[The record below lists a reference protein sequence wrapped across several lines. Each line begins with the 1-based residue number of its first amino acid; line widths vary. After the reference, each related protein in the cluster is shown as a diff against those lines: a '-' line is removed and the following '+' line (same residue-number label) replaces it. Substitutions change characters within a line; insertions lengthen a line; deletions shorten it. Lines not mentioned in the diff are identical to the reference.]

1 MILHMIL
8 IGLFHHRKNRI
19 VDTLQSIIYNRQ
31 VINLLRMT
39 DQENHLKQV
48 LTQQKTLVDEIN
60 ALNNQ
65 ITSKRE
71 MAVKLQ
77 GIAEYLD
84 QLGVKIPEETEEEAP
99 AAEATPEATEE
110 APTKKDK

>member
-1 MILHMIL
+1 
-8 IGLFHHRKNRI
+8 
-19 VDTLQSIIYNRQ
+19 
-31 VINLLRMT
+31 MT

-60 ALNNQ
+60 ALNSQ

-84 QLGVKIPEETEEEAP
+84 QIGVKLPKEEAAPAPEATPEVVEEAP
-99 AAEATPEATEE
+99 AAEG
-110 APTKKDK
+110 

>member
-1 MILHMIL
+1 
-8 IGLFHHRKNRI
+8 
-19 VDTLQSIIYNRQ
+19 
-31 VINLLRMT
+31 MT

-65 ITSKRE
+65 ITAKRE

-77 GIAEYLD
+77 GIPEYLD

-99 AAEATPEATEE
+99 AAETPTEVVEE

>member
-1 MILHMIL
+1 
-8 IGLFHHRKNRI
+8 
-19 VDTLQSIIYNRQ
+19 
-31 VINLLRMT
+31 MT

-84 QLGVKIPEETEEEAP
+84 QLGVKVPEEKEEEA
-99 AAEATPEATEE
+99 AATEVVEE

>member
-1 MILHMIL
+1 
-8 IGLFHHRKNRI
+8 
-19 VDTLQSIIYNRQ
+19 
-31 VINLLRMT
+31 MT

-84 QLGVKIPEETEEEAP
+84 QLGVKLPKEEEEEAAPEAATEVVEEAP
-99 AAEATPEATEE
+99 AKEG
-110 APTKKDK
+110 

>member
-1 MILHMIL
+1 
-8 IGLFHHRKNRI
+8 
-19 VDTLQSIIYNRQ
+19 
-31 VINLLRMT
+31 MT

-60 ALNNQ
+60 ALNSQ

-84 QLGVKIPEETEEEAP
+84 QLGVKVPKEEEA
-99 AAEATPEATEE
+99 EETATEVVEE

>member
-1 MILHMIL
+1 
-8 IGLFHHRKNRI
+8 
-19 VDTLQSIIYNRQ
+19 
-31 VINLLRMT
+31 MT

-84 QLGVKIPEETEEEAP
+84 QLGVKVPEEKEDEAERD
-99 AAEATPEATEE
+99 AAHEIISKTPQSVI
-110 APTKKDK
+110 DSINN

>member
-1 MILHMIL
+1 
-8 IGLFHHRKNRI
+8 
-19 VDTLQSIIYNRQ
+19 
-31 VINLLRMT
+31 MT
-39 DQENHLKQV
+39 EQENHLKQV

-84 QLGVKIPEETEEEAP
+84 QLGVKLPKEETEGEEAP
-99 AAEATPEATEE
+99 EAASEVVEETPK
-110 APTKKDK
+110 KKDK

>member
-1 MILHMIL
+1 
-8 IGLFHHRKNRI
+8 
-19 VDTLQSIIYNRQ
+19 
-31 VINLLRMT
+31 MT

-65 ITSKRE
+65 ITTKRE
-71 MAVKLQ
+71 MAVKLLQ
-77 GIAEYLD
+77 RKEKKEPAA
-84 QLGVKIPEETEEEAP
+84 KEEEA
-99 AAEATPEATEE
+99 APEATTEVVEE

>member
-1 MILHMIL
+1 
-8 IGLFHHRKNRI
+8 
-19 VDTLQSIIYNRQ
+19 
-31 VINLLRMT
+31 MT

-60 ALNNQ
+60 ALNSQ

-84 QLGVKIPEETEEEAP
+84 QLGVKLPKEEEA
-99 AAEATPEATEE
+99 EGEE
-110 APTKKDK
+110 APEAAAEVVEETPKKKDK

>member
-1 MILHMIL
+1 
-8 IGLFHHRKNRI
+8 
-19 VDTLQSIIYNRQ
+19 
-31 VINLLRMT
+31 MT

-84 QLGVKIPEETEEEAP
+84 QLGVKLPKEEAEEEAP
-99 AAEATPEATEE
+99 EAAAEVVEETPK
-110 APTKKDK
+110 KKDK

>member
-1 MILHMIL
+1 ML
-8 IGLFHHRKNRI
+8 INHHRKNRTL
-19 VDTLQSIIYNRQ
+19 DTLQSVIYNRQ

-48 LTQQKTLVDEIN
+48 LTQQKALVDEIN

-84 QLGVKIPEETEEEAP
+84 QLGVKLPKEEEEEAAPEAATEVVEEAP
-99 AAEATPEATEE
+99 AKEG
-110 APTKKDK
+110 

>member
-1 MILHMIL
+1 
-8 IGLFHHRKNRI
+8 
-19 VDTLQSIIYNRQ
+19 
-31 VINLLRMT
+31 MT

-60 ALNNQ
+60 ALNSQ

-84 QLGVKIPEETEEEAP
+84 QLGVKVPEEKEEEAP
-99 AAEATPEATEE
+99 AAEATPEVAAE
-110 APTKKDK
+110 APAKEG

>member
-1 MILHMIL
+1 
-8 IGLFHHRKNRI
+8 
-19 VDTLQSIIYNRQ
+19 
-31 VINLLRMT
+31 MT

-48 LTQQKTLVDEIN
+48 LTHQKTLVDEIN

-84 QLGVKIPEETEEEAP
+84 QLGVKLPKEEEEEAAPEAATEVVEEAP
-99 AAEATPEATEE
+99 AKEG
-110 APTKKDK
+110 

>member
-1 MILHMIL
+1 
-8 IGLFHHRKNRI
+8 
-19 VDTLQSIIYNRQ
+19 
-31 VINLLRMT
+31 MT
-39 DQENHLKQV
+39 DQQNHLKQV
-48 LTQQKTLVDEIN
+48 LEQQKGLIEEIN
-60 ALNNQ
+60 ALNSQ

-84 QLGVKIPEETEEEAP
+84 QLGVKVPEETEEEAP
-99 AAEATPEATEE
+99 AAEATTEVAEE

>member
-1 MILHMIL
+1 
-8 IGLFHHRKNRI
+8 
-19 VDTLQSIIYNRQ
+19 
-31 VINLLRMT
+31 MT

-65 ITSKRE
+65 ITTKRE

-84 QLGVKIPEETEEEAP
+84 QIGVKLPTEEEAEAAPEETPEVVEEAP
-99 AAEATPEATEE
+99 AAEG
-110 APTKKDK
+110 

>member
-1 MILHMIL
+1 
-8 IGLFHHRKNRI
+8 
-19 VDTLQSIIYNRQ
+19 
-31 VINLLRMT
+31 MT

-84 QLGVKIPEETEEEAP
+84 QLGVKVPQEEGEGEEAP
-99 AAEATPEATEE
+99 ESAAEVVEE
-110 APTKKDK
+110 TPTKKDK

>member
-1 MILHMIL
+1 
-8 IGLFHHRKNRI
+8 
-19 VDTLQSIIYNRQ
+19 
-31 VINLLRMT
+31 MT

-48 LTQQKTLVDEIN
+48 LTQQKALVDEIN
-60 ALNNQ
+60 ALNSQ

-84 QLGVKIPEETEEEAP
+84 QLGVKVPEEKEEDAAATEVV
-99 AAEATPEATEE
+99 EE
-110 APTKKDK
+110 APTKKDKEFYSERKMR

>member
-1 MILHMIL
+1 
-8 IGLFHHRKNRI
+8 
-19 VDTLQSIIYNRQ
+19 
-31 VINLLRMT
+31 MT

-60 ALNNQ
+60 ALNSQ
-65 ITSKRE
+65 ITTKRE

-84 QLGVKIPEETEEEAP
+84 QLGVKVPEEKEEEA
-99 AAEATPEATEE
+99 AATEVVEE

>member
-1 MILHMIL
+1 
-8 IGLFHHRKNRI
+8 
-19 VDTLQSIIYNRQ
+19 
-31 VINLLRMT
+31 MT

-60 ALNNQ
+60 ALNSQ

-84 QLGVKIPEETEEEAP
+84 QLGVKLPEEEEAP
-99 AAEATPEATEE
+99 AAEATPEVVEE
-110 APTKKDK
+110 APAKKDK

>member
-1 MILHMIL
+1 
-8 IGLFHHRKNRI
+8 
-19 VDTLQSIIYNRQ
+19 
-31 VINLLRMT
+31 MT

-60 ALNNQ
+60 TLNNQ

-84 QLGVKIPEETEEEAP
+84 QLGVKVPEEKEEEAP
-99 AAEATPEATEE
+99 APEAATEVVEE

>member
-1 MILHMIL
+1 
-8 IGLFHHRKNRI
+8 
-19 VDTLQSIIYNRQ
+19 
-31 VINLLRMT
+31 MT

-48 LTQQKTLVDEIN
+48 LTQQKTLIDEIN

-84 QLGVKIPEETEEEAP
+84 QLGVKVPEEKEEEAAAPEAATEVVEEAP
-99 AAEATPEATEE
+99 AEE
-110 APTKKDK
+110 G

>member
-1 MILHMIL
+1 
-8 IGLFHHRKNRI
+8 
-19 VDTLQSIIYNRQ
+19 
-31 VINLLRMT
+31 MT

-48 LTQQKTLVDEIN
+48 LTQQKALVDEIN
-60 ALNNQ
+60 ALNSQ

-84 QLGVKIPEETEEEAP
+84 QIGVKLPKEEEAAPAPEATPEVVEEAP
-99 AAEATPEATEE
+99 AKEG
-110 APTKKDK
+110 

>member
-1 MILHMIL
+1 
-8 IGLFHHRKNRI
+8 
-19 VDTLQSIIYNRQ
+19 
-31 VINLLRMT
+31 MT
-39 DQENHLKQV
+39 EQENHLKQV

-84 QLGVKIPEETEEEAP
+84 QLGVKLPKEEEAS
-99 AAEATPEATEE
+99 EE
-110 APTKKDK
+110 APEAAAEVVEETPKKKDK

>member
-1 MILHMIL
+1 
-8 IGLFHHRKNRI
+8 
-19 VDTLQSIIYNRQ
+19 
-31 VINLLRMT
+31 MT

-84 QLGVKIPEETEEEAP
+84 QLGVKLPKEEEASEETSEA
-99 AAEATPEATEE
+99 AAEVVEETPK
-110 APTKKDK
+110 KKDK

>member
-1 MILHMIL
+1 
-8 IGLFHHRKNRI
+8 
-19 VDTLQSIIYNRQ
+19 
-31 VINLLRMT
+31 MT
-39 DQENHLKQV
+39 EQENHLKQV
-48 LTQQKTLVDEIN
+48 LTQQKALVDEIN

-84 QLGVKIPEETEEEAP
+84 QLGVKVPTEEEETP
-99 AAEATPEATEE
+99 AAEATTEVAEE
-110 APTKKDK
+110 APAKEG

>member
-1 MILHMIL
+1 
-8 IGLFHHRKNRI
+8 
-19 VDTLQSIIYNRQ
+19 
-31 VINLLRMT
+31 MT
-39 DQENHLKQV
+39 DQQTHLKQV
-48 LTQQKTLVDEIN
+48 LEQQKGLIEEIN
-60 ALNNQ
+60 ALNSQ

-84 QLGVKIPEETEEEAP
+84 QLGVKVPEEKEEEA
-99 AAEATPEATEE
+99 AAPEAATEVVEE

>member
-1 MILHMIL
+1 
-8 IGLFHHRKNRI
+8 
-19 VDTLQSIIYNRQ
+19 
-31 VINLLRMT
+31 MT

-60 ALNNQ
+60 ALNSQ

-84 QLGVKIPEETEEEAP
+84 QLGVKVPQEEGEGEEAP
-99 AAEATPEATEE
+99 EAAAEVVEETPK
-110 APTKKDK
+110 KKDK